1 MITIKDSKQ
10 AVYAKNKNNLKGV
23 KYTMCTG
30 MKEWLDEIRS
40 EGERDGEAHGEARGI
55 IIGQNRG
62 LDTACVIISELKKN
76 TPITTIASKYD
87 IDEKKILML
96 LHSMND

>member
-10 AVYAKNKNNLKGV
+10 TVYAKNKNNLKGV
-23 KYTMCTG
+23 EYTMCTG
-30 MKEWLDEIRS
+30 LKEWLDEIRS